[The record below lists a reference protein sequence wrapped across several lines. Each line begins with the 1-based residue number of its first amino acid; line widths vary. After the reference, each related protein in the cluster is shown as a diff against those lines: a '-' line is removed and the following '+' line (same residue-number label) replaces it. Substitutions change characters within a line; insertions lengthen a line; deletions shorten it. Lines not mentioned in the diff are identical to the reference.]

1 MHDAAQSQSNCGVLV
16 SSSQGLSVKNPSLLS
31 ARQANLS
38 SSFFSPSS
46 STTFSSVSSSISH
59 FLRLFLHASLHS
71 ISPSYSQI
79 FLTPSIDLRIQLLD
93 VDERVRFSRTSLSN
107 DAPLPP
113 LRSVGC
119 LWSLHHN
126 RFPTLALRKWISI
139 ADYFFTLVES
149 RRFLCSHTSKTG
161 WSRHDKSKVDEPRCY
176 TIKIVCVFLRFHSG
190 LRDFLFAYHAS
201 NNGTASFS
209 KSSAIL
215 VTHKHEPKC
224 SSERF
229 IMVKKKEKLCDLLN
243 PNQARINIVTMRI
256 QPTFL

>member
-38 SSFFSPSS
+38 SSTFSSSS

-79 FLTPSIDLRIQLLD
+79 FLTPSIDLRIPLLD
-93 VDERVRFSRTSLSN
+93 VDERVQFSRKSLSN

-149 RRFLCSHTSKTG
+149 RRFLCSHTPKTG
-161 WSRHDKSKVDEPRCY
+161 LKPTRLVKGRWTTLLHNQNRLRVLTYPFRFTGLSFYVSRV
-176 TIKIVCVFLRFHSG
+176 
-190 LRDFLFAYHAS
+190 
-201 NNGTASFS
+201 
-209 KSSAIL
+209 
-215 VTHKHEPKC
+215 
-224 SSERF
+224 
-229 IMVKKKEKLCDLLN
+229 
-243 PNQARINIVTMRI
+243 Q
-256 QPTFL
+256 

>member
-38 SSFFSPSS
+38 SSSFSFSS

-71 ISPSYSQI
+71 ISPSHSQI
-79 FLTPSIDLRIQLLD
+79 FLTPSIDLRIPLLD
-93 VDERVRFSRTSLSN
+93 VDERVRFSRKSLSN

-126 RFPTLALRKWISI
+126 RFPTLALCKWISI
-139 ADYFFTLVES
+139 ADSSSLWWKVDDSCVRT
-149 RRFLCSHTSKTG
+149 RQKPA

-176 TIKIVCVFLRFHSG
+176 TIKIVCMFLRFHPG
-190 LRDFLFAYHAS
+190 LRDFLFAYHAP

-215 VTHKHEPKC
+215 VTHKHESKC
-224 SSERF
+224 SSERS
-229 IMVKKKEKLCDLLN
+229 IMVKKKKK
-243 PNQARINIVTMRI
+243 RRTVR
-256 QPTFL
+256 PT